1 MHDLVIRNG
10 TIVDGTGRP
19 RFTGDVAVDGA
30 IIVEV
35 GRVGERGRRE
45 IDAGGLLVTPG
56 FVDIHTH
63 YDGQATWDAEI
74 APSSWHGVTS
84 IVMGNCGVGFA
95 PAAPDKHEF
104 LISLME
110 GVEDIPGAALA
121 EGLTWDWESLPEYLD
136 ALDRRPHTIDMGV
149 QVPHAALRAYV
160 MGERGGDHEI
170 DPTEDEIR
178 RMASITAEALRAGAL
193 GFATSRTVNHRSR
206 TGAKIGSLTASSE
219 ELLGIGQALKQT
231 GRGVFQCISDF
242 VDLDYEFGL
251 IRRLAA
257 ECGRPLS
264 LTLLQRN
271 EQPEKWRSILARI
284 EQAAAEGV
292 NIKAQVCARPVG
304 LLIGLQASLN
314 PFMLM
319 PSYEAIAGLSL
330 AERVAQLREPGV
342 RRRILAE
349 YAAGGGKARSGMRL
363 RDLDLARL
371 FLLNDPPNYEPE
383 PSESVA
389 AQAARAGCAPAE
401 LVYDLLLQDEGRA
414 LLYYTNSN
422 YARFNLDD
430 AREMVVSEHTLFGL
444 SDGGAHVGT
453 ICDASF
459 PTSNLTL
466 WCRDRRRG
474 EGLPL
479 EFVVKGQS
487 ADTARHVGWLDRGVI
502 APGYRADLN
511 VIDFD
516 QLQLH
521 PPTIVHD
528 LPAGGRRLL
537 QRADGYRCTIKSGTV
552 TFEDGTHTGALPGRL
567 LRGAQPEPVA
577 MSV

>member
-10 TIVDGTGRP
+10 AVVDGTGKP
-19 RFTGDVAVDGA
+19 QFAGDVAVDGA
-30 IIVEV
+30 TITAVGQVEA
-35 GRVGERGRRE
+35 RGRRE
-45 IDAGGLLVTPG
+45 IDAAGHLVTPG

-63 YDGQATWDAEI
+63 YDGQATWDAEL

-95 PAAPDKHEF
+95 PAAPDKHDF

-121 EGLTWDWESLPEYLD
+121 EGLRWDWESLPEYLD
-136 ALDRRPHTIDMGV
+136 ALDRRPHAVDLGS

-170 DPTEDEIR
+170 DPSEEEIR
-178 RMASITAEALRAGAL
+178 RMARLTGEALMAGAL
-193 GFATSRTVNHRSR
+193 GFATSRTINHRSR
-206 TGAKIGSLTASSE
+206 TGASIGSLTASTE
-219 ELLGIGQALKQT
+219 ELLGIGHALKEA

-264 LTLLQRN
+264 LTLLQRP
-271 EQPEKWRSILARI
+271 EEPEKWRAILARI

-292 NIKAQVCARPVG
+292 VMKAQVCARPVG

-319 PSYEAIAGLSL
+319 PTYEAIADLPL
-330 AERVAQLREPGV
+330 AERVARMRTPEVRE
-342 RRRILAE
+342 RILAE
-349 YAAGGGKARSGMRL
+349 YAQTGGKARSGTRL
-363 RDLDLARL
+363 RRLDLERL
-371 FLLNDPPNYEPE
+371 FPLGDPPDYEPE
-383 PSESVA
+383 PDTSVVA
-389 AQAARAGCAPAE
+389 RAARAGCSPAALAYE
-401 LVYDLLLQDEGRA
+401 LMLHNEGRE

-422 YARFNLDD
+422 YAHFNLDA

-459 PTSNLTL
+459 PTFNISH

-479 EFVVKGQS
+479 ELVVKGQT
-487 ADTARHVGWLDRGVI
+487 ADTARHVGWHDRGVV
-502 APGYRADLN
+502 APGYKADLN
-511 VIDFD
+511 VIDFER
-516 QLQLH
+516 LGLR

-537 QRADGYRCTIKSGTV
+537 QRASGYRYTVKSGTV
-552 TFEDGTHTGALPGRL
+552 TFEDGEPTGALPGRL
-567 LRGAQPEPVA
+567 VRGAQAGPQ
-577 MSV
+577 

>member
-19 RFTGDVAVDGA
+19 RFGGDVAVDGA
-30 IIVEV
+30 TIVEV
-35 GRVGERGRRE
+35 GRVDERGKRE
-45 IDAGGLLVTPG
+45 IDAAGCLVTPG

-63 YDGQATWDAEI
+63 YDGQATWDSEI

-95 PAAPDKHEF
+95 PAAPDRHDF

-121 EGLTWDWESLPEYLD
+121 EGLTWEWESIPEYLD
-136 ALDRRPHTIDMGV
+136 ALDRRPHAVDIGA

-160 MGERGGDHEI
+160 MGERGADHEI

-178 RMASITAEALRAGAL
+178 RMAALTAEALQAGAL

-206 TGAKIGSLTASSE
+206 TGARIGSLTASSE
-219 ELLGIGQALKQT
+219 ELLGIGHALRDT

-271 EQPEKWRSILARI
+271 ENPEKWRTILGRI

-292 NIKAQVCARPVG
+292 DIKAQVCGRPVG

-314 PFMLM
+314 PFMMM
-319 PSYEAIAGLSL
+319 PGYEAIADLPL
-330 AERVAQLREPGV
+330 AERVARLRRPELREQ
-342 RRRILAE
+342 ILAE
-349 YAAGGGKARSGMRL
+349 YATSGGQARSGMRL
-363 RDLDLARL
+363 RDLALSRL
-371 FLLNDPPNYEPE
+371 FPLSDPPNYEPD
-383 PSESVA
+383 PSDSVA
-389 AQAARAGCAPAE
+389 ARAERAGVSPAE
-401 LVYDLLLQDEGRA
+401 LVYDLMLQNEGRE

-422 YARFNLDD
+422 YAHFNLDD
-430 AREMVVSEHTLFGL
+430 AREMVVSDRTLFGL

-466 WCRDRRRG
+466 WCRDRKRG

-487 ADTARHVGWLDRGVI
+487 ADTARHVGWLDRGVV
-502 APGYRADLN
+502 APGYREAAAATRGRLP
-511 VIDFD
+511 
-516 QLQLH
+516 LH
-521 PPTIVHD
+521 GQVGRGDVRDRPEHRRAAG
-528 LPAGGRRLL
+528 PAAARRPAAPRRDERLRTGGRESAHPL
-537 QRADGYRCTIKSGTV
+537 S
-552 TFEDGTHTGALPGRL
+552 LPTR
-567 LRGAQPEPVA
+567 QPEPA
-577 MSV
+577 T

>member
-19 RFTGDVAVDGA
+19 RYRGDVAVDGSTIA
-30 IIVEV
+30 AV
-35 GRVGERGRRE
+35 GRVDERGRRE
-45 IDAGGLLVTPG
+45 IDAEGLLVTPG

-63 YDGQATWDAEI
+63 YDGQATWDSEL

-95 PAAPDKHEF
+95 PAAPDRHDF

-121 EGLTWDWESLPEYLD
+121 EGLTWEWESLPEYLN
-136 ALDRRPHTIDMGV
+136 ALDRRPHAIDLGA

-160 MGERGGDHEI
+160 MGERGADHEI
-170 DPTEDEIR
+170 DPTPDEIR
-178 RMASITAEALRAGAL
+178 RMADLTAEALLAGAL

-206 TGAKIGSLTASSE
+206 TGARIGSLTASSE
-219 ELLGIGQALKQT
+219 ELLGIGQALKET

-251 IRRLAA
+251 IRRMAA
-257 ECGRPLS
+257 ECRRPLS

-271 EQPEKWRSILARI
+271 EQPEKWREILARI

-292 NIKAQVCARPVG
+292 DIKGQVCARPVG

-319 PSYEAIAGLSL
+319 PSYAAIAELPL
-330 AERVAQLREPGV
+330 AERVARMRRTELREQ
-342 RRRILAE
+342 ILAE

-363 RDLDLARL
+363 RDLDLSRL
-371 FLLNDPPNYEPE
+371 FPLNDPPNYEPE
-383 PSESVA
+383 PSDSI
-389 AQAARAGCAPAE
+389 AARAQRAGRSPAE
-401 LVYDLLLQDEGRA
+401 LVYDLLLEDEGRA

-422 YARFNLDD
+422 YAHFSLDD
-430 AREMVVSEHTLFGL
+430 AREMVLSDRTLFGL

-459 PTSNLTL
+459 PTSNITL

-474 EGLPL
+474 EGLSL
-479 EFVVKGQS
+479 EFVVKGQT
-487 ADTARHVGWLDRGVI
+487 ADTAHHVGWHDRGVV
-502 APGYRADLN
+502 APGYLADLN

-516 QLQLH
+516 RLQLH
-521 PPTIVHD
+521 PPAIVHD

-537 QRADGYRCTIKSGTV
+537 QRADGYRYTIKAGAV
-552 TFEDGTHTGALPGRL
+552 TFENGEATGELPGRL
-567 LRGAQPEPVA
+567 VRGARPAPVA
-577 MSV
+577 VGV